1 MRWGVHTTER
11 SRSRLDYPQALL
23 ELGLRRGQLGVRTC
37 QVLDFLVELLLDG
50 RELLGVEAVEAHF
63 ERGRLVGCLSVRI
76 VYEGVDGI
84 QAP

>member
-1 MRWGVHTTER
+1 MHTTER
-11 SRSRLDYPQALL
+11 TGSRLDYPEALL

-63 ERGRLVGCLSVRI
+63 ERLIVSCLSVCADCI
-76 VYEGVDGI
+76 SGGGGTSV
-84 QAP
+84 